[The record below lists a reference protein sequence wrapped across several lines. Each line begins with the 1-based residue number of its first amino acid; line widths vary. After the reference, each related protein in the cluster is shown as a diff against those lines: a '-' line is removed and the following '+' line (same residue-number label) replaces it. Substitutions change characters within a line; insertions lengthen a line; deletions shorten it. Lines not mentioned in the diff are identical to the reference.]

1 MTWRAGSLPAVVAFA
16 SPVSQ
21 PPSSRHCSRI
31 SGPPARWIVPSTP
44 PPPSRLE
51 LAALT
56 IASTACSVMS
66 PRTASIT
73 NEKLAVGSQQARG
86 ALAAQAHKRLGDHR
100 VELRAGAALDLFQ
113 RTLAAQRRAVGPRR
127 GHRVVCV

>member
-1 MTWRAGSLPAVVAFA
+1 MTWRAGSLPAVVTFA

-21 PPSSRHCSRI
+21 PPSSRHCSR
-31 SGPPARWIVPSTP
+31 STGPPAWWIAPSTP

-51 LAALT
+51 FAALT

-73 NEKLAVGSQQARG
+73 NEKLAVGSQQVRG
-86 ALAAQAHKRLGDHR
+86 ALAAEADERLGDDR
-100 VELRAGAALDLFQ
+100 VELRARAALDLFQ
-113 RTLAAQRRAVGPRR
+113 RPLAAQRRAVRPRR
-127 GHRVVCV
+127 

>member
-1 MTWRAGSLPAVVAFA
+1 MTWRAGSRPAVVTFA

-21 PPSSRHCSRI
+21 PPSNRHCSRI
-31 SGPPARWIVPSTP
+31 SGPPARWIAPSTP

-56 IASTACSVMS
+56 IASTACSLIS

-73 NEKLAVGSQQARG
+73 NEKLAVGIQQARG
-86 ALAAQAHKRLGDHR
+86 ALAAQAHERLGDHR
-100 VELRAGAALDLFQ
+100 VELRARPSLDL
-113 RTLAAQRRAVGPRR
+113 LQRRLA
-127 GHRVVCV
+127 